1 MRIKT
6 TALLLSLFVPAL
18 APAFAT
24 VLPDAC
30 GEDKVKFNVDRQ
42 KGQPAPGGPSS
53 DKALVVFVEEIDKNA
68 PCLGCAVTTRVGM
81 DGAWVGANQGNSYF
95 AVDVAPGEHHVC
107 TDWQSAFGA
116 LKAKIGLTAFTAEAG
131 KTYYFKIKVTLKQ
144 LSENTSERELELVP
158 MTEDEGKYGTKAFPL
173 SKPTKRT

>member
-6 TALLLSLFVPAL
+6 TALLLSIFLLAV
-18 APAFAT
+18 APAIAT

-42 KGQPAPGGPSS
+42 KGQPVPGAPSS
-53 DKALVVFVEEIDKNA
+53 DKAQVIFVEEMDKNA
-68 PCLGCAVTTRVGM
+68 PCIGCAVTTRVGM

-95 AVDVAPGEHHVC
+95 GVAVAPGEHHVC
-107 TDWQSAFGA
+107 TDWQSAFGT
-116 LKAKIGLTAFTAEAG
+116 LKAKIGLTSFTAEAG

-144 LSENTSERELELVP
+144 LGENTSERELELVP

-173 SKPTKRT
+173 SKHSPRT